1 MPNVTTPVIKLINF
15 LKSRA
20 LNHRQFNEFLKD
32 LGSEYGDVI
41 YNTEVRWLSRGAMLK
56 RVYNLK
62 NDIQLFVEMKEYRFP
77 HFEDKEWMCDFAFL
91 VDITQHLNDLNMELQ
106 GRDQFIHNMFD
117 KINAFESK
125 LKIWNKHLLSLIKH
139 VTFCTPKKRKP
150 FRNLKICPAF
160 TKINGI

>member
-1 MPNVTTPVIKLINF
+1 MPNVIKLMNF

-20 LNHRQFNEFLKD
+20 NYRQFNEFLKD

-77 HFEDKEWMCDFAFL
+77 HFKDKEWMCDFAFL
-91 VDITQHLNDLNMELQ
+91 VDITQHLNDLRPYSPTPVNVNCN
-106 GRDQFIHNMFD
+106 IY
-117 KINAFESK
+117 
-125 LKIWNKHLLSLIKH
+125 SL
-139 VTFCTPKKRKP
+139 
-150 FRNLKICPAF
+150 
-160 TKINGI
+160 

>member
-1 MPNVTTPVIKLINF
+1 MPNVTTPVIKLMNF

-32 LGSEYGDVI
+32 LGSEYGDII
-41 YNTEVRWLSRGAMLK
+41 YNTEVRWLSRDAMLK

-91 VDITQHLNDLNMELQ
+91 VDITQHLNDLNM
-106 GRDQFIHNMFD
+106 FD

-125 LKIWNKHLLSLIKH
+125 LKIWNKHLLSNNMSHFAHL
-139 VTFCTPKKRKP
+139 KKENP
-150 FRNLKICPAF
+150 SE
-160 TKINGI
+160 T